1 MKMIFGFTHGVML
14 ICIISIIYYS
24 VFYTSEKQ
32 IEFKFT
38 IISRLISK
46 IKSTRVNRIFLYRL
60 ASNLIF
66 ILFR

>member
-1 MKMIFGFTHGVML
+1 MKMIFGFTHGVMF

-24 VFYTSEKQ
+24 VFYTGEKQ

-38 IISRLISK
+38 IIGRLISK
-46 IKSTRVNRIFLYRL
+46 VKSTRVNRIFLYRL

-66 ILFR
+66 IFFR

>member
-14 ICIISIIYYS
+14 ICIIGIIYYS
-24 VFYTSEKQ
+24 VFYTGEKQ

-38 IISRLISK
+38 MISRLISK
-46 IKSTRVNRIFLYRL
+46 IKSMRVNRIFLYRL

-66 ILFR
+66 IFFR

>member
-24 VFYTSEKQ
+24 VFYTGEKQ

-38 IISRLISK
+38 IISRLILK

-66 ILFR
+66 IFFR